1 MPHRVRETRAVIGRA
16 MSATSGA
23 DTPPPVDDVHLIVAE
38 DEEVIIEHHP
48 EDWLAFA
55 LFWCLAFIVF
65 LQFFTRYV
73 LNDSL
78 SWTEEIARYGLMWI
92 VFIGGIMVTRRN
104 THIAVELLSNVMQ
117 PGLARSTLLA
127 FVDLI
132 KLGFL
137 GLLAWLS
144 WTITE
149 RMGLQRMTVFDLPM
163 SYVYAGVAFGCL
175 GMFVR
180 QAINVWRNAR
190 EGWSRPDDVTHQIAA
205 D

>member
-1 MPHRVRETRAVIGRA
+1 MT
-16 MSATSGA
+16 
-23 DTPPPVDDVHLIVAE
+23 DQKPPAEGHLIHVE
-38 DEEVIIEHHP
+38 DEEIVIEHHP
-48 EDWLAFA
+48 EDWVAFVI
-55 LFWCLAFIVF
+55 FWSLAFIVF

-78 SWTEEIARYGLMWI
+78 AWTEEIARYGLMWI

-104 THIAVELLSNVMQ
+104 SHIAVELLANVMK
-117 PGLARSTLLA
+117 PGTARCALLA
-127 FVDLI
+127 FVDFV

-149 RMGLQRMTVFDLPM
+149 RMALQPMTVFDLPM
-163 SYVYAGVAFGCL
+163 SYVYGGVAVGCVF
-175 GMFVR
+175 MFAR
-180 QAINVWRNAR
+180 QCQNVWRNAR
-190 EGWSRPDDVTHQIAA
+190 AGWRRPDDIVHQIHP